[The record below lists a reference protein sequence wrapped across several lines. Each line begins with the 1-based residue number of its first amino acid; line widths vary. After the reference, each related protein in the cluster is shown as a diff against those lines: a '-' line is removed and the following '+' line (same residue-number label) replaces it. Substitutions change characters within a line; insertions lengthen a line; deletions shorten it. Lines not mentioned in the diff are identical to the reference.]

1 MEVTADV
8 SCEDLGEVD
17 VKRGIFEGESFTTV
31 VCFEYGT
38 CIVDT

>member
-31 VCFEYGT
+31 VCLEYGT
-38 CIVDT
+38 FIADT